1 MKKLYFL
8 CLLSCSIAQLFACQ
22 TPCAASSTTGLGIV
36 KGLSWA
42 GAGALTHYAL
52 FQEGDHAAQTAALGV
67 TVGLIAINKGIDV
80 LQKSSCV
87 PCVDKALELG
97 CAAFDVAGTTVGFII
112 GTVGLHY
119 LGAHD

>member
-1 MKKLYFL
+1 MKKFL
-8 CLLSCSIAQLFACQ
+8 IFVFCIFSAIVCCEA
-22 TPCAASSTTGLGIV
+22 PCGITSTTGLGIV

-52 FQEGDHAAQTAALGV
+52 FQEGDHAAQTAALGA
-67 TVGLIAINKGIDV
+67 TIGLIAVNKGIDI

-97 CAAFDVAGTTVGFII
+97 SAAFDIAGTTAGFII
-112 GTVGLHY
+112 GSLGLHY
-119 LGAHD
+119 LGVHD